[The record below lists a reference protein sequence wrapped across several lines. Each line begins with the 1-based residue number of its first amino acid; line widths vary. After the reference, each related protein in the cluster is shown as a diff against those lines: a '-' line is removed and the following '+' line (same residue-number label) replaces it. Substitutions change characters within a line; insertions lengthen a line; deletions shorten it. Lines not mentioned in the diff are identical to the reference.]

1 MAKYKVIKVP
11 LNDNEEDKPLKLG
24 DVIERKVK
32 EVEVFEKKFGKD
44 YLERVEEE
52 SNKKS
57 GE

>member
-1 MAKYKVIKVP
+1 MAKYKVTRVP
-11 LNDNEEDKPLKLG
+11 LNDNEKDKPLKIG

-32 EVEVFEKKFGKD
+32 EVESFEKKFGGG

-52 SNKKS
+52 SKKKS